1 MSVFTKAAA
10 VKTARWTA
18 VPAIAAAAVAIAAGP
33 ALAEGTAVGIN
44 TYSGAVYAGG
54 ELTTGGSYQCTPDS
68 PYDNLKV
75 TVTQDTARGV
85 ASSTS
90 VQRVWCNGTTR
101 NWQAWLR
108 ADQGGVWFTPGNARV
123 DLTLWAPDDPDGRA
137 TSSMILWV
145 Q

>member
-10 VKTARWTA
+10 VKTARWST

-44 TYSGAVYAGG
+44 TYSGSVYAG
-54 ELTTGGSYQCTPDS
+54 ELTVGGAYQCTPDS
-68 PYDNLKV
+68 PYDNVKV
-75 TVTQDTARGV
+75 TVTQDTPRGV

-90 VQRVWCNGTTR
+90 VQRVWCTGGTR

-108 ADQGGVWFTPGNARV
+108 ADQGGEWFTSGNARV
-123 DLTLWAPDDPDGRA
+123 DVTLWAPDDPDGRA
-137 TSSMILWV
+137 TSSLILWV
-145 Q
+145 R